1 MGGIPAATTGGYK
14 HYWDD
19 LVKLVIRFID
29 RGIYVT
35 LCPLQHNPSAGNT
48 DITYRGN
55 SFEAEHF
62 ADFWGKFAT
71 AINNSVAGGLP
82 PDPDHPK
89 GFPPDAT
96 RPNKLAFDLINEPHV
111 SGGGNDKGI
120 TVVKWMACARSAI
133 EAIRNNSN
141 MNTIF
146 IEGMGYASVHLEP
159 HLIPNPAS
167 SSPAYLWQAI
177 GDIVG
182 LVQNVAISAHCYDGI
197 RILPSSGTAVE
208 KPFDALRTACKP
220 LLDWA
225 RAQGGRKV
233 HIGEVAV
240 DAGIP
245 AGCSDRPHAQDKWD
259 DWNNFCREY
268 DDVLVGW
275 NWWANTSKTWGWPD
289 EGSCKDPSHT
299 PEEEGSRNWAL
310 TQDDGVTST
319 VYADVIKASIPV

>member
-1 MGGIPAATTGGYK
+1 MGEIPAATTGGYK
-14 HYWDD
+14 DYWDD

-35 LCPLQHNPSAGNT
+35 LCPLQHNPSVGDSGNT

-82 PDPDHPK
+82 PDPGHPG

-96 RPNKLAFDLINEPHV
+96 RPNKLAFDLINEPHE

-120 TVVKWMACARSAI
+120 TVVEWNRVAQLAI
-133 EAIRNNSN
+133 EAIRNNAN
-141 MNTIF
+141 RNTIF
-146 IEGMGYASVHLEP
+146 VEGMGYASTHLDE
-159 HLIPNPAS
+159 HRIPNPVGTF
-167 SSPAYLWQAI
+167 PVFLWQ
-177 GDIVG
+177 G
-182 LVQNVAISAHCYDGI
+182 LSDFPFHNVAISAHCYDGI
-197 RILPSSGTAVE
+197 RILPGSGAPVE
-208 KPFDALRTACKP
+208 KPFDALRTACKD

-225 RAQGGRKV
+225 RVHCLKV

-240 DAGIP
+240 DAGIY
-245 AGCSDRPHAQDKWD
+245 GCSDLPHAQSKWD
-259 DWNNFCREY
+259 DWSNFCLEY

-275 NWWANTSKTWGWPD
+275 NWWANTSETWGWD
-289 EGSCKDPSHT
+289 VGGSCQKNHPDQ
-299 PEEEGSRNWAL
+299 EGSRTWAL
-310 TQDDGVTST
+310 TQDDGETST
-319 VYADVIKASIPV
+319 VHADLIKASIPV